1 MRILTL
7 DELQQ
12 VSGAGKRRYPK
23 PKKCKGGKGSSSK
36 GGGSKGGKGSRGGR
50 KGGGSGSK

>member
-7 DELQQ
+7 DELTQ
-12 VSGAGKRRYPK
+12 VSGAGKRCYPK